1 VKVVFT
7 DRAAD
12 DLENLGS
19 YLTARSPQG
28 ARNVRA
34 AILKTLA
41 GLSKF
46 PRSGRMQT
54 VTGVRKIGVRRYPY
68 LIYYVVDD
76 AAKVIALLTIQH
88 AASERDYTDR

>member
-7 DRAAD
+7 NRAAD
-12 DLENLGS
+12 DLEDLGAKPS
-19 YLTARSPQG
+19 G

-68 LIYYVVDD
+68 LIYYVVEDT
-76 AAKVIALLTIQH
+76 AKVIAVLTIQH

>member
-1 VKVVFT
+1 MKVVFT
-7 DRAAD
+7 NRAAN
-12 DLENLGS
+12 DLEDLGS
-19 YLTARSPQG
+19 YLTARSPQA

-54 VTGVRKIGVRRYPY
+54 VTGVRKISVPY
-68 LIYYVVDD
+68 LIYYVVED
-76 AAKVIALLTIQH
+76 AAKLIAVLTIQH